1 MDNGINALFTENI
14 KKIEKINL
22 NPEKNAIPKDATELI
37 RSIYIIAFFLL
48 PFLNTEVINI
58 KDIKLIIVLIEVIYP
73 ALVILKFLSI
83 KTDGAHAPKE

>member
-1 MDNGINALFTENI
+1 VDNGISDLFTENI

-22 NPEKNAIPKDATELI
+22 NPEKNAIPKDANELI

-48 PFLNTEVINI
+48 PFLNIEVINI

-83 KTDGAHAPKE
+83 KTDGVHAPKE